1 MLTFDQ
7 ARKLAEEEIRKIKLK
22 KEPVLL
28 YEPIRYVLGMGG
40 KRIRP
45 VLTLMCYSLF
55 GSDYRKIMPAALAM
69 ELFHNFTLMHDDV
82 MDNASL
88 RRNYATVHVKWNQ
101 NVAILSGDAMLIKAY
116 ELLSLVPEEIF
127 PKVVRIFNQTA
138 LEVCEGQQMDMD
150 FEKLEEVT
158 VEKYIE
164 MIRLKTSVLL
174 AACMKMGAVA
184 GGAPDETT
192 DLLYETGVNVGLAFQ
207 LQDDLL
213 DTFGDTKSF
222 GKEIGGDI
230 RSKKK
235 TYLYIKSLELATSE
249 DRKRLIEYYSR
260 EFDSKITVD
269 KKIEAVTSIFR
280 KYQVDEFTG
289 ELIRSYA
296 DNALL
301 ILDKIDADPVGKAE
315 LRNLFLLLLERKS

>member
-7 ARKLAEEEIRKIKLK
+7 ARKLAEEEISKLNLK
-22 KEPVLL
+22 KEPALL
-28 YEPIRYVLGMGG
+28 YEPVRYILGMGG

-55 GSDYRKIMPAALAM
+55 GSDFGKVIPAALAM

-82 MDNASL
+82 MDNAPL
-88 RRNYATVHVKWNQ
+88 RRNYATVHAKWNQ

-116 ELLSLVPEEIF
+116 ELLNQTPEEIF
-127 PKVVRIFNQTA
+127 LKAVRVFNQTA

-150 FEKLEEVT
+150 FEQQEEVP
-158 VEKYIE
+158 VEKYME

-174 AACMKMGAVA
+174 AACMKIGAIA
-184 GGAPDETT
+184 GGAPEETS
-192 DLLYETGVNVGLAFQ
+192 DQLYEAGINLGIAFQ

-213 DTFGDTKSF
+213 DTFGSKETF

-230 RSKKK
+230 KSNKK
-235 TYLYIKSLELATSE
+235 TYLYIRSLELATSE
-249 DRKRLIEYYSR
+249 DREKLKRFYSQ
-260 EFDSKITVD
+260 ESDSTILTE
-269 KKIEAVTSIFR
+269 KKIQDVTSIFR
-280 KYQVDEFTG
+280 KYLVDKITG

-296 DNALL
+296 DQALE
-301 ILDKIDADPVGKAE
+301 ILDKTSMDPSGRAE
-315 LRNLFLLLLERKS
+315 LKNLFLLLLERKS

>member
-7 ARKLAEEEIRKIKLK
+7 ARKLAEEEIRKLQLK
-22 KEPVLL
+22 KEPELL

-55 GSDYRKIMPAALAM
+55 GNDSGKVVPAALAM

-82 MDNASL
+82 MDNAAL

-116 ELLSLVPEEIF
+116 ELLTMVPEAVF
-127 PKVVRIFNQTA
+127 LQAVRIFNQTA
-138 LEVCEGQQMDMD
+138 MEVCEGQQMDMD
-150 FEKLEEVT
+150 FEKLEEVP
-158 VEKYIE
+158 VGKYLE

-174 AACMKMGAVA
+174 AACMKIGAIA
-184 GGAPDETT
+184 GGASGETA
-192 DLLYETGVNVGLAFQ
+192 DLLYEAGINVGLAFQ

-213 DTFGDTKSF
+213 DTFGDVESF

-230 RSKKK
+230 RSNKK
-235 TYLYIKSLELATSE
+235 TYLYIKSLELASPE
-249 DRKRLIEYYSR
+249 DRKILKEYYSR
-260 EFDSKITVD
+260 ESEGNFTVGE
-269 KKIEAVTSIFR
+269 KIEAVTSMFR
-280 KYQVDEFTG
+280 KYRIDEVTG

-296 DNALL
+296 DKALMT
-301 ILDKIDADPVGKAE
+301 LDRIAADPAGKAE
-315 LRNLFLLLLERKS
+315 LRNLFLLLLDRKS